1 MSAALQ
7 GGFLTTEPPGKS
19 HIFVKDVRFE
29 NLQAVSTKSPC
40 HIICLSPQALPSV
53 VMLKLG
59 LSSEII
65 EGT

>member
-1 MSAALQ
+1 MSPALQ

-19 HIFVKDVRFE
+19 HIFVKDVPFE

-40 HIICLSPQALPSV
+40 HMLCLSPQVLASV
-53 VMLKLG
+53 MMLKLG

-65 EGT
+65 